1 MKIPCLS
8 VLQPLADDIITGY
21 KPVENR
27 GWTWLKDRDWAKEG
41 PILIGIQSST
51 NKFMWNGM
59 GEDDQKVVCESTQTD
74 EPEFGRVIGVVQ
86 VVNIC
91 RPKDL
96 PAKLK
101 NDPCVLKNR
110 SNWCWVLKS
119 PEWLTKSVKAT
130 GQARLFYVN
139 IPDRLLSAKSLAL
152 AKKNQEAKTKTGK

>member
-1 MKIPCLS
+1 MKMPCLS
-8 VLQPLADDIITGY
+8 VLQPLANDIITGH
-21 KPVENR
+21 KTVENR
-27 GWTWLKDRDWAKEG
+27 GWTWLKDRNWAKEG

-51 NKFMWNGM
+51 NKVMWNSIT
-59 GEDDQKVVCESTQTD
+59 EDNQKVVCEDSQTD
-74 EPEFGRVIGVVQ
+74 ELEFGRVIGVAQ

-101 NDPCVLKNR
+101 NDPYVSKNR
-110 SNWCWVLKS
+110 SSWCWVLKN
-119 PEWLTKSVKAT
+119 PEWLTKSFKAT

-152 AKKNQEAKTKTGK
+152 AKKNQEAKAKTGK

>member
-8 VLQPLADDIITGY
+8 VFQPLADDIIISL
-21 KPVENR
+21 KNVENR

-51 NKFMWNGM
+51 NKVMWNGM
-59 GEDDQKVVCESTQTD
+59 GEDAQKVVCESSQTG

-91 RPKDL
+91 RPRNL
-96 PAKLK
+96 PDKLK
-101 NDPCVLKNR
+101 NDPYVSKNK
-110 SNWCWVLKS
+110 SNWCWVLKK

-152 AKKNQEAKTKTGK
+152 AKKNQEAKTKTGQ

>member
-8 VLQPLADDIITGY
+8 VLQPLADDIMTSL
-21 KPVENR
+21 KNVENR

-51 NKFMWNGM
+51 NKGMWNSIS
-59 GEDDQKVVCESTQTD
+59 EEDQKNVCEDSQTG

-101 NDPCVLKNR
+101 NDPYVSKNR
-110 SNWCWVLKS
+110 SSWCWVLKS

-152 AKKNQEAKTKTGK
+152 AKKNQEAKAKTGQ

>member
-8 VLQPLADDIITGY
+8 VLQPLADDIINGL
-21 KPVENR
+21 KIVENR
-27 GWTWLKDRDWAKEG
+27 GWTWLKDRDWATEG
-41 PILIGIQSST
+41 PILIGFQSST
-51 NKFMWNGM
+51 NKGMWNSFS
-59 GEDDQKVVCESTQTD
+59 EDDQKVVCESSQTG

-101 NDPCVLKNR
+101 NDPYVYKNR
-110 SNWCWVLKS
+110 SNWCWVLKN

-130 GQARLFYVN
+130 GQARLFYAN
-139 IPDRLLSAKSLAL
+139 IPDRLISTKSLAL
-152 AKKNQEAKTKTGK
+152 AKKNQEAKTKTAQ